1 MDLKSIR
8 LNWESFFRF
17 AGNMYSYNFNEQVN
31 LYNLYPTATSVAT
44 VRQWHVMSR
53 RINSGEKGTRI
64 SGNVYVYNIDQTH
77 GAEVKK
83 WSYAPAYN
91 PYYYNILRQTKLTD
105 NVISEN
111 KDLSVNIYD
120 FVYAAMGRN
129 KSISGKVENELKEV
143 IAAAVAY
150 TTLSRLD
157 MLGQS
162 SVKYDFS
169 LLNTLDDNS
178 VEYVGSIVAVYSNA
192 MLRAAKQTVKT
203 TTAEQL
209 EYLRE
214 KEESS
219 TIPELELSEF
229 EDVKSSDELLDFDP
243 DEFEDVTPAE
253 NDVKNYIVANEDSA
267 MSSSDTND
275 NFAEDTDTQS
285 ITQVESLSETSG
297 ISSDLQ
303 RELLREALLA
313 DNSKISK
320 DKIARY
326 YQTFNRR
333 TVIVPYT
340 KNMFHNK
347 RFATNNKNYP
357 CLSGYIGKKNGLL
370 LQYNHSEEEPE
381 RILVDWLTVAKEIR
395 SLINEN
401 LYITH
406 ADEQSENAET
416 AEKNNE
422 SFDVR
427 YNLPSKGMYLDSIG
441 TYITESSNE
450 ISSGNVVYGTYAS
463 YEEASKKLAELRK
476 ELEKDDLSEFY
487 SKLTVKERQVE
498 RNNRF
503 YYNGIL
509 YCVYEVSRTNDT
521 AEIVKDSDID
531 SSIAY
536 IQRTEKNKPPVE
548 IVTYNSLYKYVNN
561 PARYKIDPRHFRGS
575 IEKHNAINDD
585 ISLKPLSKKEKAEY
599 TKLVQSLIDSYDR
612 WHKIY
617 ENGNTDPF
625 YEDGTSLNLVRNHI
639 LYEKRK
645 IKDDY
650 YDRVTALQ
658 DSSLPAIPEQYNW
671 DIPDEVSPFYNALK
685 VGDVIDLSDSED
697 IIEYADK
704 GIFEV
709 QNINTEPNDAY
720 NDVTLLSLDTDEQVQ
735 IKVKMRYIKGK
746 WKRHIGDIVRT
757 ENQEIQDNDISNSTE
772 EISELAKSNYTLM
785 TTLFPEFFDL
795 RTHKTEYYSAEAE
808 RKTLSIE
815 WNGPNTITMYHGYEQ
830 NGKIVYNPKL
840 EFKIENNA
848 AIPTSYEDTVLTE
861 HNITNHM
868 QAADRFVDGWLKVIA
883 NNKYKLN
890 SYVGYVPT
898 VTCEFSESRDFE
910 DRTVYSIAE
919 FNQKMKKAD
928 AEWVA
933 LRQKEIDT
941 YGNDFDK
948 IYNAYEK
955 GEIDEI
961 HQGYA
966 KTKFTVNMPN
976 GDHYCDRQDIGDGF
990 GGLID
995 YLKLSVYKNIVPE
1008 LEAAIKQ
1015 EKDEIIQTG
1024 KTFSEQV
1031 DDVLAGKAN
1040 RYNDIKVCDTPQILL
1055 NVGCKQL
1062 PMFYT
1067 QQHLRKVIQPK
1078 NLVKHTHGLT
1088 EDQIKKLPE
1097 LLANPVMIY
1106 DSLSRQDS
1114 LVVVTSEV
1122 DTENDPIIISIHP
1135 NGSGKYDLE
1144 RVSSNFI
1151 TSVYGRENF
1160 DKHLELQLQADNILY
1175 INKEKSQELF
1185 SVLRLQFSQGL
1196 NALDSDIIIHQS
1208 NNIVNSVSDDI
1219 QSKISEN
1226 VSIGRKEA
1234 EQIKLQESEYRL
1246 LSRLKQDCD
1255 YYLGAGNKNAK
1266 HLWADTP
1273 EAQITKIKELYDKLQ
1288 YKPEWLTAEDIARYE
1303 KAMLSE
1309 TIANEVKQ
1317 DENIDTGE
1325 QLSFFGNSEVSSKP
1339 EYDIGY
1345 GKMGNGITVWNS
1357 AKIDKE
1363 TNDYEIIA
1371 HIDTH
1376 NRIAVK
1382 FYIDV
1387 PETVKEQIN
1396 AYASQQQIDLNKDE
1410 LMGTSILSFLGAN
1423 DKDDGYTILLEYKYE
1438 DGDVKLYNYVDTT
1451 NRSETEALPFE
1462 VGDTIE
1468 YNDRI
1473 YEIESI
1479 NQPAD
1484 EIKLLD
1490 NNTGWYPMTN
1500 NEKLSSVLDYYNSQ
1514 TSEEELQTKI
1524 IADVEDE
1531 LAENYVIKGDNWGLG
1546 GPKEKCQ
1553 KNLAAIKLMKELEFA
1568 DRQAT
1573 AEEQEVLAQYV
1584 GWGGIPQVFEEAN
1597 DSWHS
1602 EYTQLKDLLT
1612 EKEYES
1618 AYSSVLNAH
1627 YTSPAVIRSMYKALE
1642 QFGFKG
1648 GNILEPACG
1657 IGNFLGAAP
1666 ESIRSNSKY
1675 TGIELDSI
1683 TGRIAKQLYPQSNIQ
1698 ICGFENAKL
1707 KEGYYDVAIGNVPF
1721 GDYSVVD
1728 RKYNKQHNLIHDYF
1742 FSKSLDMVRPG
1753 GVVAFITSK
1762 GTLDKQNPKVRKV
1775 LNEKANLIGAV
1786 RLPSNAFKA
1795 AGTEVI
1801 TDIIFLQKKTL
1812 PSTERQEWIDVAL
1825 DNQHSLPINQYY
1837 ISNPQMICGNLEPR
1851 STRYGY
1857 ELTVK
1862 AYEDIPIEQAID
1874 NCISNLSARI
1884 ELIPAKR
1891 KITERKEDKQ
1901 AEWKSTQR
1909 LLEADPDM
1917 RANTCTIIDDVVY
1930 QKKSGILFEVDLRS
1944 YNKKSINEFKSFVEL
1959 GIQTRR
1965 TIDSQTES
1973 SNMDFEVERIRLG
1986 ELYDDHIKKYGL
1998 IATNK
2003 SKIFGLYKQTDEN
2016 CPLVEALETPVEE
2029 NDKIKYVKAPMFTH
2043 KTISNDY
2050 DLTSVKSI
2058 ADAYG
2063 MSMGIKGYVDLNFIA
2078 EISNSNV
2085 SECINTLNGSYIYLN
2100 PVKAKSGNVTSGWEP
2115 ADEYLSGN
2123 VINKLNIA
2131 KAYANTDPKYEINV
2145 NTLTSV
2151 QPERIH
2157 AADISCQLGSSW
2169 IPEEVIEKFLYEK
2182 LDVSVTV
2189 EHNVETSN
2197 WRINNKNFGNSKYQ
2211 CYQTYGTGYY
2221 NALKIVENALNLRD
2235 SKVYKIIYED
2245 GNEKR
2250 VIDVKKTEVV
2260 TNKQDVLKE
2269 LFKNWVYT
2277 DAHRTKAL
2285 EDIYNEKFN
2294 CERPR
2299 KFDGSFL
2306 IFPGMNTDIK
2316 LKDHQRNAVAR
2327 ILYGSNTLL
2336 AHVVGAGKTF
2346 EMTAAAMESKRIGTI
2361 KKPLFVVPNHL
2372 INQWA
2377 SEFRTL
2383 YPAAN
2388 VLAATT
2394 KDFAKDKRKAF
2405 CARIATGDYDAVIM
2419 GYSTFSMIT
2428 ISPERRKD
2436 YYEEQIQECIS
2447 AISADKDDRLSVK
2460 DAASKKKKLETK
2472 LKSLEYEKDRDSNI
2486 YFEQLGVDAL
2496 YIDEAHNFKNLG
2508 VQTKLSRIAGI
2519 STTASNRA
2527 EDMYLKIKYI
2537 SEINNAEKGVV
2548 FATGTPLSNS
2558 ITEMYIMQKYLQP
2571 DHLKQCGHSSFDS
2584 WIADYGEITTSIEL
2598 DPTGTSFRSKTRC
2611 NQFKN
2616 ADEMLKQF
2624 WRCADVQSREMLDL
2638 PVPKLKND
2646 KYTVVITKPSEE
2658 QRKFIENCADRA
2670 EDVHSRRV
2678 TPDVDNMLKITND
2691 GKMCALDYRLIDPN
2705 APDDENSKVNVCISN
2720 IYNKWQETSAD
2731 KLTQVVFLD
2740 RSTPGTDFN
2749 LYDDI
2754 KTKLI
2759 KMGVPEKEIAFI
2771 HDAKTDVQK
2780 KDLFDK
2786 VNNGDVR
2793 VILGSTEKMG
2803 AGTNIQKKLCA
2814 LHHLDVPW
2822 RPADIEQRE
2831 GRILRQ
2837 GNECSEVEIF
2847 RYATEK
2853 TFDAYS
2859 WQTIENKQKMISTV
2873 MSGKLVGRSID
2884 DIDEQVLNYAEIKSL
2899 ATGDE
2904 RIKEHLELSLDVNKL
2919 KSQKV
2924 NYNAEMIR
2932 TNELLTFEYPKQVV
2946 AQKARI
2952 DLLTDDINYVND
2964 TPYPDNFCVKINGST
2979 FRNRADAG
2987 KAVIALKNAVNDD
3000 MYLCDYRGFTISLK
3014 KDMHTP
3020 LLEIS
3025 RKSKIS
3031 CTVGISHEG
3040 VFNNIDNAID
3050 FDLIQN
3056 LKQHKSK
3063 LAEVEKNIKNAE
3075 EQLKKSFPFEEE
3087 LKNKTAR
3094 LQQLTKELSLDDNS
3108 DSRGIALDDDGNLT
3122 RSSGRR

>member
-1 MDLKSIR
+1 MPEKA
-8 LNWESFFRF
+8 F
-17 AGNMYSYNFNEQVN
+17 
-31 LYNLYPTATSVAT
+31 SVC
-44 VRQWHVMSR
+44 
-53 RINSGEKGTRI
+53 I
-64 SGNVYVYNIDQTH
+64 
-77 GAEVKK
+77 
-83 WSYAPAYN
+83 
-91 PYYYNILRQTKLTD
+91 
-105 NVISEN
+105 
-111 KDLSVNIYD
+111 
-120 FVYAAMGRN
+120 
-129 KSISGKVENELKEV
+129 
-143 IAAAVAY
+143 
-150 TTLSRLD
+150 
-157 MLGQS
+157 
-162 SVKYDFS
+162 
-169 LLNTLDDNS
+169 
-178 VEYVGSIVAVYSNA
+178 
-192 MLRAAKQTVKT
+192 
-203 TTAEQL
+203 
-209 EYLRE
+209 
-214 KEESS
+214 
-219 TIPELELSEF
+219 
-229 EDVKSSDELLDFDP
+229 
-243 DEFEDVTPAE
+243 
-253 NDVKNYIVANEDSA
+253 
-267 MSSSDTND
+267 
-275 NFAEDTDTQS
+275 
-285 ITQVESLSETSG
+285 
-297 ISSDLQ
+297 
-303 RELLREALLA
+303 
-313 DNSKISK
+313 
-320 DKIARY
+320 
-326 YQTFNRR
+326 
-333 TVIVPYT
+333 
-340 KNMFHNK
+340 
-347 RFATNNKNYP
+347 
-357 CLSGYIGKKNGLL
+357 
-370 LQYNHSEEEPE
+370 
-381 RILVDWLTVAKEIR
+381 
-395 SLINEN
+395 
-401 LYITH
+401 
-406 ADEQSENAET
+406 
-416 AEKNNE
+416 
-422 SFDVR
+422 
-427 YNLPSKGMYLDSIG
+427 
-441 TYITESSNE
+441 
-450 ISSGNVVYGTYAS
+450 
-463 YEEASKKLAELRK
+463 
-476 ELEKDDLSEFY
+476 
-487 SKLTVKERQVE
+487 
-498 RNNRF
+498 
-503 YYNGIL
+503 
-509 YCVYEVSRTNDT
+509 
-521 AEIVKDSDID
+521 KDS
-531 SSIAY
+531 
-536 IQRTEKNKPPVE
+536 V
-548 IVTYNSLYKYVNN
+548 
-561 PARYKIDPRHFRGS
+561 
-575 IEKHNAINDD
+575 
-585 ISLKPLSKKEKAEY
+585 
-599 TKLVQSLIDSYDR
+599 
-612 WHKIY
+612 
-617 ENGNTDPF
+617 
-625 YEDGTSLNLVRNHI
+625 
-639 LYEKRK
+639 
-645 IKDDY
+645 
-650 YDRVTALQ
+650 
-658 DSSLPAIPEQYNW
+658 
-671 DIPDEVSPFYNALK
+671 
-685 VGDVIDLSDSED
+685 
-697 IIEYADK
+697 
-704 GIFEV
+704 
-709 QNINTEPNDAY
+709 
-720 NDVTLLSLDTDEQVQ
+720 
-735 IKVKMRYIKGK
+735 
-746 WKRHIGDIVRT
+746 
-757 ENQEIQDNDISNSTE
+757 
-772 EISELAKSNYTLM
+772 
-785 TTLFPEFFDL
+785 
-795 RTHKTEYYSAEAE
+795 
-808 RKTLSIE
+808 
-815 WNGPNTITMYHGYEQ
+815 
-830 NGKIVYNPKL
+830 
-840 EFKIENNA
+840 
-848 AIPTSYEDTVLTE
+848 
-861 HNITNHM
+861 
-868 QAADRFVDGWLKVIA
+868 
-883 NNKYKLN
+883 
-890 SYVGYVPT
+890 
-898 VTCEFSESRDFE
+898 
-910 DRTVYSIAE
+910 
-919 FNQKMKKAD
+919 
-928 AEWVA
+928 
-933 LRQKEIDT
+933 
-941 YGNDFDK
+941 
-948 IYNAYEK
+948 
-955 GEIDEI
+955 
-961 HQGYA
+961 
-966 KTKFTVNMPN
+966 
-976 GDHYCDRQDIGDGF
+976 
-990 GGLID
+990 
-995 YLKLSVYKNIVPE
+995 
-1008 LEAAIKQ
+1008 
-1015 EKDEIIQTG
+1015 
-1024 KTFSEQV
+1024 
-1031 DDVLAGKAN
+1031 
-1040 RYNDIKVCDTPQILL
+1040 
-1055 NVGCKQL
+1055 
-1062 PMFYT
+1062 
-1067 QQHLRKVIQPK
+1067 
-1078 NLVKHTHGLT
+1078 
-1088 EDQIKKLPE
+1088 
-1097 LLANPVMIY
+1097 
-1106 DSLSRQDS
+1106 
-1114 LVVVTSEV
+1114 
-1122 DTENDPIIISIHP
+1122 
-1135 NGSGKYDLE
+1135 
-1144 RVSSNFI
+1144 FI
-1151 TSVYGRENF
+1151 
-1160 DKHLELQLQADNILY
+1160 
-1175 INKEKSQELF
+1175 
-1185 SVLRLQFSQGL
+1185 
-1196 NALDSDIIIHQS
+1196 
-1208 NNIVNSVSDDI
+1208 
-1219 QSKISEN
+1219 
-1226 VSIGRKEA
+1226 
-1234 EQIKLQESEYRL
+1234 
-1246 LSRLKQDCD
+1246 
-1255 YYLGAGNKNAK
+1255 
-1266 HLWADTP
+1266 
-1273 EAQITKIKELYDKLQ
+1273 
-1288 YKPEWLTAEDIARYE
+1288 
-1303 KAMLSE
+1303 
-1309 TIANEVKQ
+1309 
-1317 DENIDTGE
+1317 
-1325 QLSFFGNSEVSSKP
+1325 
-1339 EYDIGY
+1339 
-1345 GKMGNGITVWNS
+1345 
-1357 AKIDKE
+1357 
-1363 TNDYEIIA
+1363 
-1371 HIDTH
+1371 
-1376 NRIAVK
+1376 
-1382 FYIDV
+1382 
-1387 PETVKEQIN
+1387 
-1396 AYASQQQIDLNKDE
+1396 
-1410 LMGTSILSFLGAN
+1410 
-1423 DKDDGYTILLEYKYE
+1423 
-1438 DGDVKLYNYVDTT
+1438 
-1451 NRSETEALPFE
+1451 
-1462 VGDTIE
+1462 
-1468 YNDRI
+1468 
-1473 YEIESI
+1473 
-1479 NQPAD
+1479 
-1484 EIKLLD
+1484 
-1490 NNTGWYPMTN
+1490 
-1500 NEKLSSVLDYYNSQ
+1500 
-1514 TSEEELQTKI
+1514 
-1524 IADVEDE
+1524 
-1531 LAENYVIKGDNWGLG
+1531 
-1546 GPKEKCQ
+1546 
-1553 KNLAAIKLMKELEFA
+1553 
-1568 DRQAT
+1568 
-1573 AEEQEVLAQYV
+1573 
-1584 GWGGIPQVFEEAN
+1584 
-1597 DSWHS
+1597 
-1602 EYTQLKDLLT
+1602 
-1612 EKEYES
+1612 
-1618 AYSSVLNAH
+1618 
-1627 YTSPAVIRSMYKALE
+1627 
-1642 QFGFKG
+1642 
-1648 GNILEPACG
+1648 EPACG

-1683 TGRIAKQLYPQSNIQ
+1683 TGKIAKQLYPQSNIQ

-1762 GTLDKQNPKVRKV
+1762 GTLDKQNPKVRKA

-1801 TDIIFLQKKTL
+1801 TDIIFLQKKAL

-1891 KITERKEDKQ
+1891 KEDKQ

-1909 LLEADPDM
+1909 LLEADSDM

-1930 QKKSGILFEVDLRS
+1930 QKRSGILFEVDLRS
-1944 YNKKSINEFKSFVEL
+1944 YNKKSINEFKSLVEL

-1986 ELYDDHIKKYGL
+1986 ELYDDHTKKYGL
-1998 IATNK
+1998 IAANK

-2016 CPLVEALETPVEE
+2016 CPLVEALEIPVEE
-2029 NDKIKYVKAPMFTH
+2029 DDKIKYVKAPMFTH

-2050 DLTSVKSI
+2050 DLSSVKSI

-2078 EISNSNV
+2078 EISHSNV

-2100 PVKAKSGNVTSGWEP
+2100 PIKAKADNVTSGWEP

-2123 VINKLNIA
+2123 VVNKLNIA

-2145 NTLTSV
+2145 NALTSV

-2316 LKDHQRNAVAR
+2316 LKEHQRNAVAR

-2793 VILGSTEKMG
+2793 IIIGSTEKMG
-2803 AGTNIQKKLCA
+2803 AGTNIQRKLCA

-2873 MSGKLVGRSID
+2873 MSGKLVGRSIE

-2979 FRNRADAG
+2979 FRDRTDAG
-2987 KAVIALKNAVNDD
+2987 KAVIALKNAIDD
-3000 MYLCDYRGFTISLK
+3000 NMYLCEYRGFTVSLS
-3014 KDMHTP
+3014 KDNHVP
-3020 LLEIS
+3020 SLDIS

-3050 FDLIQN
+3050 CDLIQE
-3056 LKQHKSK
+3056 LEQHKSK
-3063 LAEVEKNIKNAE
+3063 LTEVEKNIKNAE

-3087 LKNKTAR
+3087 LKTKTAR

-3108 DSRGIALDDDGNLT
+3108 DSRGIALDDDDNLT
-3122 RSSGRR
+3122 ISSGRR